1 MPVLCSCPYGA
12 ARKPHLLHARPVSLS
27 VWRGARRARG
37 APRDITRGAGKSKGL
52 GQGGTAEPG
61 SAEPGIVYLRTLDC
75 LQQGN
80 KKVGGKIKT
89 WDECNGSSARLGVRG
104 RARVR
109 VLESEVE
116 DGFESKFEF
125 EFESSRS
132 SSSCRV
138 RVRVRGP
145 EFELPR
151 SSSRLS

>member
-1 MPVLCSCPYGA
+1 MNIAWGRLRPQALFTKRKRKRTRKRAGRRNKLPSSCPSCV
-12 ARKPHLLHARPVSLS
+12 LLRMAPR
-27 VWRGARRARG
+27 RMARRARG
-37 APRDITRGAGKSKGL
+37 ARRDITRGAGKSKGL

-80 KKVGGKIKT
+80 KKVGGETKT

-132 SSSCRV
+132 SSR
-138 RVRVRGP
+138 
-145 EFELPR
+145 
-151 SSSRLS
+151 